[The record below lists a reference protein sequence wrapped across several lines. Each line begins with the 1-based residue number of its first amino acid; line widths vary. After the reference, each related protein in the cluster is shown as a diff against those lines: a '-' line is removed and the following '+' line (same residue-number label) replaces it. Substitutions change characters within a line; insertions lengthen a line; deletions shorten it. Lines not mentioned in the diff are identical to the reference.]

1 MSVDVN
7 TGDEA
12 AGTAGRASDV
22 AALEPGHTIYEY
34 RIDKVLGGG
43 GFGIT
48 YLAQDVNLQL
58 PVAIKE
64 YFPANVAV
72 RAEGRTVRVR
82 SEEGSER
89 FNWGLDRFVD
99 EARALASFRHPNI
112 VRVLRYFKENGTAY
126 IVMDYES
133 GDPLKHWAARQ
144 RSLDQAALLQLV
156 YPCSTA
162 WRRCTSS
169 TSCTATSNPTT
180 STSAPTAARC
190 CWTSAPRAG
199 SAATTT

>member
-7 TGDEA
+7 TGDSES
-12 AGTAGRASDV
+12 GDVPRTSDV
-22 AALEPGHTIYEY
+22 AALEPGQAVYEY
-34 RIDKVLGGG
+34 RIDRVLGGG

-72 RAEGRTVRVR
+72 RAEDRTVRVR

-99 EARALASFRHPNI
+99 EARALA
-112 VRVLRYFKENGTAY
+112 
-126 IVMDYES
+126 
-133 GDPLKHWAARQ
+133 
-144 RSLDQAALLQLV
+144 
-156 YPCSTA
+156 
-162 WRRCTSS
+162 
-169 TSCTATSNPTT
+169 
-180 STSAPTAARC
+180 
-190 CWTSAPRAG
+190 
-199 SAATTT
+199 